1 MSLALLGLVVMARRW
16 FSNSYAEAAGRFAI
30 GCQDLISA
38 GHNVTHQRLKLGM
51 KGPEAEELA
60 IDIAVIGSL
69 DSGKVLMSSSGVH
82 GVEGYPGSAIQL
94 SIMDKLAKSEP
105 FESHAVIFIHAV
117 NPYGMAWWR
126 RFNENNVDLNRNF
139 LRLDELYSGVP
150 DGYEEIKDFINPKT
164 VPKKN
169 EYSFNI
175 RALLLILKHGFS
187 NLKQAV
193 AEGQYEYPTA
203 IQYGGSKLEQGPSM
217 LIDWLNINLA
227 PIKQIFAIDHHTGL
241 GPSGHDTLL
250 LPLELR
256 ENDFDRFVE
265 LQQLFPGHIE
275 LLDAKSGVGY
285 EIKGDIHQGLV
296 NRFPNISWTYLTQEF
311 GTFKPT
317 KVIRASRD
325 ENRWTQWGDYVD
337 EAGAKSHWSRLR
349 LLRVFN
355 PNDANWQNKIV
366 TRGNVVFE
374 SATQYLLTQQ
384 DNC

>member
-1 MSLALLGLVVMARRW
+1 MSLALLALVVLARLW
-16 FSNSYAEAAGRFAI
+16 FSKSYAEAAGRFTIA
-30 GCQDLISA
+30 CQELASA
-38 GHNVTHQRLKLGM
+38 GHNVSHQRLKLGM
-51 KGPEAEELA
+51 KGPVDEDLA

-69 DSGKVLMSSSGVH
+69 ESGRAIMSSSGVH

-94 SIMDKLAKSEP
+94 SIMDKLAKAPP
-105 FESHAVIFIHAV
+105 FDDHAVILIHAV

-139 LRLDELYSGVP
+139 LRLDEQYSGVP
-150 DGYEEIKDFINPKT
+150 EGYEEVKDFINPKT

-169 EYSFNI
+169 EYSYNI

-193 AEGQYEYPTA
+193 AEGQYQYPTG
-203 IQYGGSKLEQGPSM
+203 IQYGGSKLEKGPTM
-217 LIDWLNINLA
+217 LIEWLSTNLA
-227 PIKQIFAIDHHTGL
+227 STQKLFAIDHHTGL

-250 LPLELR
+250 LPLSLR
-256 ENDFDRFVE
+256 DNDVDKFE
-265 LQQLFPGHIE
+265 KLQNIFPGHIE

-325 ENRWTQWGDYVD
+325 ENRWTQWGDHID
-337 EAGAKSHWSRLR
+337 EADAKNHWTRYN
-349 LLRVFN
+349 LLRIFN
-355 PNDANWQNKIV
+355 PDDDIWREKIIS
-366 TRGNVVFE
+366 RGNIVFD
-374 SATQYLLTQQ
+374 SAIQHLLS
-384 DNC
+384 DN

>member
-1 MSLALLGLVVMARRW
+1 MALALLALVVLARLW
-16 FSNSYAEAAGRFAI
+16 FSKSYAEAAGRFTIA
-30 GCQDLISA
+30 CQELTSA
-38 GHNVTHQRLKLGM
+38 GHNVSHHRLKLGM
-51 KGPEAEELA
+51 KGPVAEDLA

-69 DSGKVLMSSSGVH
+69 ESGKAIMSSSGVH

-94 SIMDKLAKSEP
+94 SIMDKLAKAPP
-105 FESHAVIFIHAV
+105 FDDHAVIVIHAV

-139 LRLDELYSGVP
+139 LRLDEQYSGVP
-150 DGYEEIKDFINPKT
+150 EGYEKVMDFINPKT

-169 EYSFNI
+169 EYSYNI
-175 RALLLILKHGFS
+175 RALMLILKHGFS

-193 AEGQYEYPTA
+193 AEGQYQYPTA
-203 IQYGGSKLEQGPSM
+203 IQYGGSKLEKGPTM
-217 LIDWLNINLA
+217 LIDWLSTNLA
-227 PIKQIFAIDHHTGL
+227 SIQKLFAIDHHTGL

-250 LPLELR
+250 LPLKLR
-256 ENDFDRFVE
+256 DNDIDKFEE
-265 LQQLFPGHIE
+265 LQKLFPGHIE

-325 ENRWTQWGDYVD
+325 ENRWTQWGDHID
-337 EAGAKSHWSRLR
+337 EADAKNHWTRYN
-349 LLRVFN
+349 LLRIFN
-355 PNDANWQNKIV
+355 PDDDIWREKIIS
-366 TRGNVVFE
+366 RGNIVFD
-374 SATQYLLTQQ
+374 SAIQHLLS
-384 DNC
+384 DN

>member
-1 MSLALLGLVVMARRW
+1 MALALLALVVLARLW
-16 FSNSYAEAAGRFAI
+16 FSKSYAEAAGRFAI
-30 GCQDLISA
+30 ACQELTSA
-38 GHNVTHQRLKLGM
+38 GHNVSHQRLKLGM
-51 KGPEAEELA
+51 KGPVAEELA
-60 IDIAVIGSL
+60 IDVAVIGSL
-69 DSGKVLMSSSGVH
+69 ESGKAIMSSSGVH

-94 SIMDKLAKSEP
+94 SIMDKLAKAPP
-105 FESHAVIFIHAV
+105 FDDHAVILIHAV

-139 LRLDELYSGVP
+139 LRLDEQYSGVP
-150 DGYEEIKDFINPKT
+150 EGYEKVKDFINPKT

-169 EYSFNI
+169 EYSYNI
-175 RALLLILKHGFS
+175 RALMLMLKYGFS

-193 AEGQYEYPTA
+193 AEGQYQYPTA
-203 IQYGGSKLEQGPSM
+203 IQYGGSKLEKGPTM
-217 LIDWLNINLA
+217 LIKWLSTNLA
-227 PIKQIFAIDHHTGL
+227 STNKLFAIDHHTGL

-256 ENDFDRFVE
+256 DNDKGKFE
-265 LQQLFPGHIE
+265 KMQKLFPGHIE

-325 ENRWTQWGDYVD
+325 ENRWTQWGNHID
-337 EAGAKSHWSRLR
+337 EASAKNHWTRYN
-349 LLRVFN
+349 LLRIFN
-355 PNDANWQNKIV
+355 PDDDIWREKIIL
-366 TRGNVVFE
+366 RGNIVFD
-374 SATQYLLTQQ
+374 SATQSLLSDS
-384 DNC
+384 DN

>member
-1 MSLALLGLVVMARRW
+1 
-16 FSNSYAEAAGRFAI
+16 
-30 GCQDLISA
+30 
-38 GHNVTHQRLKLGM
+38 M
-51 KGPEAEELA
+51 KGPVAEELA
-60 IDIAVIGSL
+60 IDVAVIGSL
-69 DSGKVLMSSSGVH
+69 ESGKAIMSSSGVH

-94 SIMDKLAKSEP
+94 SIMDKLAKAPP
-105 FESHAVIFIHAV
+105 FDDHAVILIHAV

-139 LRLDELYSGVP
+139 LRLDEQYSGVP
-150 DGYEEIKDFINPKT
+150 EGYEKVKDFINPKT

-169 EYSFNI
+169 EYSYNI
-175 RALLLILKHGFS
+175 RALMLMLKYGFS

-193 AEGQYEYPTA
+193 AEGQYQYPTA
-203 IQYGGSKLEQGPSM
+203 IQYGGSKLEKGPSM
-217 LIDWLNINLA
+217 LIKWLSTNLVSINKL
-227 PIKQIFAIDHHTGL
+227 FAIDHHTGL

-256 ENDFDRFVE
+256 DNDKGKFE
-265 LQQLFPGHIE
+265 KMQKLFPGHIE

-325 ENRWTQWGDYVD
+325 ENRWTQWGNHID
-337 EAGAKSHWSRLR
+337 EASAKNHWTRYN
-349 LLRVFN
+349 LLRIFN
-355 PNDANWQNKIV
+355 PDDDIWREKIIL
-366 TRGNVVFE
+366 RGNIVFD
-374 SATQYLLTQQ
+374 SATQSLLSDS
-384 DNC
+384 DN

>member
-325 ENRWTQWGDYVD
+325 ENRWTQWGDYVV

>member
-150 DGYEEIKDFINPKT
+150 DGYEEVKDFINPKT

-366 TRGNVVFE
+366 IRGNTVFE
-374 SATQYLLTQQ
+374 SATQYLLAQQ

>member
-1 MSLALLGLVVMARRW
+1 MSLALLALVVLARLW
-16 FSNSYAEAAGRFAI
+16 FSKSYAEAAGRFTIA
-30 GCQDLISA
+30 CQELASA
-38 GHNVTHQRLKLGM
+38 GHNVSHQRLKLGM
-51 KGPEAEELA
+51 KGPVDEDLA

-69 DSGKVLMSSSGVH
+69 ESGKAIMSSSGVH

-94 SIMDKLAKSEP
+94 SIMDKLAKAPP
-105 FESHAVIFIHAV
+105 FDDHAVILIHAV

-139 LRLDELYSGVP
+139 LRLDEQYSGVP
-150 DGYEEIKDFINPKT
+150 EGYEEVKDFINPKT

-169 EYSFNI
+169 EYSYNL

-193 AEGQYEYPTA
+193 AEGQYQYPTA
-203 IQYGGSKLEQGPSM
+203 IQYGGSKLEKGPTM
-217 LIDWLNINLA
+217 LIEWLSTNLA
-227 PIKQIFAIDHHTGL
+227 STQKLFAIDHHTGL

-250 LPLELR
+250 LPLSLR
-256 ENDFDRFVE
+256 DNDVDKFE
-265 LQQLFPGHIE
+265 KLQNIFPGHIE

-325 ENRWTQWGDYVD
+325 ENRWTQWGDHID
-337 EAGAKSHWSRLR
+337 EADAKNHWTRYN
-349 LLRVFN
+349 LLRIFN
-355 PNDANWQNKIV
+355 PDDDIWREKIIS
-366 TRGNVVFE
+366 RGNIVFD
-374 SATQYLLTQQ
+374 SAIQHLLS
-384 DNC
+384 DN